1 MISVYVLI
9 ESINFSSIYM
19 LNCILHAYH
28 YFSSKLPRGSY
39 RKVGF
44 DFLFFL
50 SSSTHLIRIE
60 RIKVLQLKLEIKCL
74 YFWRLKE
81 KKKLFINQLSKIQG
95 RCNLIFVNDLI
106 LTQLI
111 GRIFSPSQKLK
122 KLSHPFWLC
131 FELGLGIHVHHAKY

>member
-1 MISVYVLI
+1 MKKQIIINREILCENGFCVLI

-50 SSSTHLIRIE
+50 SSSTHLICIE
-60 RIKVLQLKLEIKCL
+60 RIKVLQLKLETNSLCFL
-74 YFWRLKE
+74 LLTLKD
-81 KKKLFINQLSKIQG
+81 KKKLLINQMGDGILVHLSQWNMDGK
-95 RCNLIFVNDLI
+95 
-106 LTQLI
+106 
-111 GRIFSPSQKLK
+111 
-122 KLSHPFWLC
+122 
-131 FELGLGIHVHHAKY
+131 